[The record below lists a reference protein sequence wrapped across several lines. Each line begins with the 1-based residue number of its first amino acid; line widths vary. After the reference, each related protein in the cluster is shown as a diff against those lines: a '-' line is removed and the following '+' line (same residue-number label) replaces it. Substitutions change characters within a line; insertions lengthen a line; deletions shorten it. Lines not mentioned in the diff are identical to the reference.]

1 LQRYGIS
8 PEIGGKNPEINQEN
22 FLYRLSVT
30 IKVISNNESA
40 QRIVHEKHEISATG
54 FFSCLSCFSW
64 TVGISGAVFA
74 DIKREKLL
82 SICLVY
88 TGMMAVL
95 MR

>member
-22 FLYRLSVT
+22 FLCRLSVT
-30 IKVISNNESA
+30 IKVISNNESPKESSTKNTKSP
-40 QRIVHEKHEISATG
+40 QQD
-54 FFSCLSCFSW
+54 FFSCFSW
-64 TVGISGAVFA
+64 TVGNSGAVFA

>member
-1 LQRYGIS
+1 MNPPKESSTKNTKS
-8 PEIGGKNPEINQEN
+8 PQQDF
-22 FLYRLSVT
+22 FL
-30 IKVISNNESA
+30 
-40 QRIVHEKHEISATG
+40 
-54 FFSCLSCFSW
+54 CFSW
-64 TVGISGAVFA
+64 TVGNSGAVFA

>member
-1 LQRYGIS
+1 MNPPKESTTKNTKSPQRD
-8 PEIGGKNPEINQEN
+8 
-22 FLYRLSVT
+22 
-30 IKVISNNESA
+30 
-40 QRIVHEKHEISATG
+40 